1 MVVVVIGILVAL
13 LLPTLTRVRDRA
25 KEAVCLGNFHQIGIG
40 LKLYQGDNNGRY
52 PLGGTLI
59 SNPGALIPR
68 GTPRDQTWSFT
79 TALGGKD
86 GKGPLLMLPPAKVRP
101 LNRYVTEP
109 RTFQCPADGGID
121 YRANGGP
128 HWASLWETFGCSY
141 QYNAS
146 GGNPRL
152 ERALINDKD
161 DGWVSQASRF
171 VVLYEPPAIRES
183 WDSQPFRVYWHRAH
197 PPRTINSHGDEGA
210 GSRRVSPILYADG
223 HAEIVDFTG
232 EVFSRVNSDRR
243 LWNQPE

>member
-1 MVVVVIGILVAL
+1 MVIVVIGILAAL

-40 LKLYQGDNNGRY
+40 LKLYQADNNGRY

-59 SNPGALIPR
+59 SNPGALIPQ

-86 GKGPLLMLPPAKVRP
+86 GKGPLLMLPPANARP

-121 YRANGGP
+121 YRVSGGP
-128 HWASLWETFGCSY
+128 HWASLWDSFGCSY

-146 GGNPRL
+146 GGNRRL
-152 ERALINDKD
+152 ERTHISDKD

-171 VVLYEPPAIRES
+171 VVLYEPPARTQF
-183 WDSQPFRVYWHRAH
+183 WNNQDFGVYWHRAH
-197 PPRTINSHGDEGA
+197 PPKTLKNGGYSPTDG
-210 GSRRVSPILYADG
+210 RRISPILFADG
-223 HAEIVDFTG
+223 HAEIVDLTG

-243 LWNQPE
+243 LWYQPE